1 MVQLAPYQYSVIIG
15 LMLSDGWIIFALK
28 NSKNIRLGFKQSVD
42 HANYFFFVFNILSH
56 YCNSYPHNI
65 TGIRAGNPY
74 YGLQF
79 FIRSMPCITELYS
92 LFYLNGIK
100 IVPHNIYELLTPI
113 ALAYWIMGDG
123 AKSLSGLI
131 LCTDSYLITDIVW
144 LINVLI
150 IKYRLEC
157 ILWIIRKNHYRI
169 YIWETS
175 MPSLFNIVSIYMPS
189 SMLYKIKSLHI
200 KSDNRKKIEVINIK
214 NNTTSVYNSIGE
226 AAKALNINRL
236 VITMYF
242 TRNQVKPYKGLY
254 IFKKID

>member
-1 MVQLAPYQYSVIIG
+1 
-15 LMLSDGWIIFALK
+15 
-28 NSKNIRLGFKQSVD
+28 
-42 HANYFFFVFNILSH
+42 
-56 YCNSYPHNI
+56 
-65 TGIRAGNPY
+65 
-74 YGLQF
+74 
-79 FIRSMPCITELYS
+79 MPCITELHS

-100 IVPHNIYELLTPI
+100 IVPQNIYELLTPI
-113 ALAYWIMGDG
+113 ALAHWIMGDG
-123 AKSLSGLI
+123 ARSLSGLI
-131 LCTDSYLITDIVW
+131 LCTDSYSITDIVR

-157 ILWIIRKNHYRI
+157 TLRIIRKNQYRI
-169 YIWETS
+169 YIRETS
-175 MPSLFNIVSIYMPS
+175 MPSLFNIVSIYMPT

-214 NNTTSVYNSIGE
+214 NNTTSVYNSISE

-254 IFKKID
+254 IFNKID